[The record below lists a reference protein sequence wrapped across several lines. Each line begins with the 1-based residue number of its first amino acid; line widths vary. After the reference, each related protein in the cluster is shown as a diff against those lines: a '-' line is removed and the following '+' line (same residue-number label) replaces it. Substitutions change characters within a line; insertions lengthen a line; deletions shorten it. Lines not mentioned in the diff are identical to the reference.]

1 MEEKGLTVK
10 FKVKNTGKYKASVV
24 AMVYLGFPLDNYPT
38 KVLKGFDK
46 KELKKG
52 KSKSFKILIEPHD
65 LSYYDTTKADY
76 VRPSSGTFK
85 VYVGQNAKDESLTGS
100 VNASY

>member
-1 MEEKGLTVK
+1 
-10 FKVKNTGKYKASVV
+10 
-24 AMVYLGFPLDNYPT
+24 MVYLGFPLSDYPT

-65 LSYYDTTKADY
+65 LSYYDTTKEDY
-76 VRPSSGTFK
+76 VRPTSGSFK
-85 VYVGQNAKDESLTGS
+85 VYVGQNSKDDALTGN
-100 VNASY
+100 VDASY